1 MRQPE
6 EIHLRFVTAF
16 NSGDIDAIMAL
27 YEPQA
32 TLVPQPGQVV
42 QGRDAIRQALLQ
54 FLALKGTLQVK
65 HIFTVHGP
73 GGIALVR
80 GQWKLTGTGPEG
92 QPIEMAGQSMEVLH
106 QQPNG
111 EWLYAVDHPFGAD

>member
-6 EIHLRFVTAF
+6 EIHPRFVRAF

-27 YEPQA
+27 YEPNA

-42 QGRDAIRQALLQ
+42 QGQDAIRQALRQ
-54 FLALKGTLQVK
+54 FLALKGTIQVN

-73 GGIALVR
+73 GIALVR
-80 GQWKLTGTGPEG
+80 GQWKLTGTGPKG
-92 QPIEMAGQSMEVLH
+92 KPIEMAGQSVEVLR